1 MIRVVS
7 SLIKKDGKYLLVKK
21 KKNPTHFILPGGKI
35 EDGESLENA
44 LIRELKEELSIEVTK
59 EQLTYFTKVKTIA
72 QFENL
77 PITSDIFLVDYE
89 GPISVANEIESYSW
103 IDIPNHDNKE
113 LAKVL
118 VKLKEDKKI
127 N

>member
-1 MIRVVS
+1 MIKVVAG
-7 SLIKKDGKYLLVKK
+7 LIKKEDKYLLVKK
-21 KKNPTHFILPGGKI
+21 KKNPSHFILPGGKI
-35 EDGESLENA
+35 DEGESLKDA

-59 EQLTYFTKVKTIA
+59 ENLTYFTRVETIS

-89 GPISVANEIESYSW
+89 GLIKVANEIKSYDW
-103 IDIPNHDNKE
+103 IDISNHDNRE

>member
-1 MIRVVS
+1 MIKVVAG
-7 SLIKKDGKYLLVKK
+7 LIKKEEKYLLVKK
-21 KKNPTHFILPGGKI
+21 KKNPSHFILPGGKI
-35 EDGESLENA
+35 DKGESLEDA

-59 EQLTYFTKVKTIA
+59 ENLTYFTRVETIS

-89 GPISVANEIESYSW
+89 GPIKVANEIKSCDW
-103 IDIPNHDNKE
+103 IDISNHDNKE